1 MGKTNKSP
9 NKYGQKSRKDKAV
22 ATACLVFVI
31 LIVAVFA
38 VTAMNEGGL
47 FIRMTKNVSGETIT
61 VDGAMMSFFM
71 NDSIVNFYNQYY
83 IYMYYGM
90 ISLDLTKDLHTQTL
104 NANDASYVGSTKGI
118 TWYDYFLG
126 NVKSEVTYYVT
137 LAEAAKRVKDKDLSL
152 TKEDYA
158 EIDATIKDISA
169 SLKENGA
176 SYSDW
181 YGKGVTKKDI
191 RKCYEL
197 IYLATNF
204 AEYMQEK
211 YELELEENDEKVF
224 KFPED
229 HKEDF
234 YTADVL
240 SYTISVAENKYPTQA
255 KYDAA
260 IKDAKDAAV
269 IMAAASSIEEFFE
282 LIDKYEIA
290 LKEAAGED
298 ETTEETTKENET
310 TFEPTLEDKIEENKT
325 TIEYETGSEL
335 GDWLFGNEEN
345 SAAEEGDADYF
356 VETETAKET
365 STTAKEE
372 LTTEATETTAGET
385 TAGETTVDGET
396 SADEETSGEEETTA
410 SSSSASKGTYEITK
424 VTVYYVLS
432 PSGLDKELTH
442 DFAYI
447 VCNKKETLQ
456 SFLDSFKAGEMNSE
470 KFVEAAQKLKDSIY
484 TEDYK
489 PASTDI
495 FEFNSGEK
503 QAANTFND
511 KYKVL
516 NKWIED
522 ANRKDGELSEIIEIK
537 VDDKTT
543 HYGVLFFEAH
553 NQETWYVAAF
563 NGVISEQFDA
573 WYEDECKENPLVF
586 NEDALDD
593 ISTIRFFQQ

>member
-1 MGKTNKSP
+1 MKS
-9 NKYGQKSRKDKAV
+9 V
-22 ATACLVFVI
+22 AREKL
-31 LIVAVFA
+31 
-38 VTAMNEGGL
+38 
-47 FIRMTKNVSGETIT
+47 
-61 VDGAMMSFFM
+61 
-71 NDSIVNFYNQYY
+71 
-83 IYMYYGM
+83 
-90 ISLDLTKDLHTQTL
+90 
-104 NANDASYVGSTKGI
+104 
-118 TWYDYFLG
+118 
-126 NVKSEVTYYVT
+126 KSEGYIIQ
-137 LAEAAKRVKDKDLSL
+137 EIKEQGSAKKVGGGKKVKDKDLSL

-260 IKDAKDAAV
+260 IKEAKDAAA
-269 IMAAASSIEEFFE
+269 IMSAASSIEEFFE
-282 LIDKYEIA
+282 LIDKYEIS
-290 LKEAAGED
+290 LKDAAGEE
-298 ETTEETTKENET
+298 ETTEETTKEGET
-310 TFEPTLEDKIEENKT
+310 VYEPTLEDKIEENKT

-365 STTAKEE
+365 TAKKELVTEENETTANE
-372 LTTEATETTAGET
+372 TTANETTAGET
-385 TAGETTVDGET
+385 TAGD
-396 SADEETSGEEETTA
+396 ETSGEEETTA
-410 SSSSASKGTYEITK
+410 SSGSSSTSNGTYEITK
-424 VTVYYVLS
+424 VTVYYVLT

-456 SFLDSFKAGEMNSE
+456 SFINSFKAGEMNSD
-470 KFVEAAQKLKDSIY
+470 KFVEEAQKLKDSIY

-516 NKWIED
+516 NQWIED
-522 ANRKDGELSEIIEIK
+522 ANRKDGELSDIIEIK

-563 NGVISEQFDA
+563 SGVISEQFDA
-573 WYEDECKENPLVF
+573 WYEEECKNNPLTI
-586 NEDALDD
+586 NTDALNN

>member
-9 NKYGQKSRKDKAV
+9 SKYGQKNGKDKAV
-22 ATACLVFVI
+22 AIACLALVI
-31 LIVAVFA
+31 LIVAIFA
-38 VTAMNEGGL
+38 ITAMNEGGL
-47 FIRMTKNVSGETIT
+47 FIRATKNISGETIT

-90 ISLDLTKDLHTQTL
+90 ISLDLTKDLHAQTL
-104 NANDASYVGSTKGI
+104 NANDASYVGATKGV
-118 TWYDYFLG
+118 TWYDYFLS
-126 NVKSEVTYYVT
+126 NVKQEVTYYVT
-137 LAEAAKRVKDKDLSL
+137 LAEAAKKVKDKDLTL

-158 EIDATIKDISA
+158 EIDGIIKDITA

-211 YELELEENDEKVF
+211 YKLELEADDSKVH

-240 SYTISVAENKYPTQA
+240 SYTISVAENKYDTQA

-260 IKDAKDAAV
+260 IKAAKDAAA
-269 IMAAASSIEEFFE
+269 IIAAATSIEEFFD
-282 LIDKYEIA
+282 LIDQYEID
-290 LKEAAGED
+290 LKGDANEE
-298 ETTEETTKENET
+298 ETSEETTKEGET

-335 GDWLFGNEEN
+335 GDWLFGSEEN

-365 STTAKEE
+365 TSAKKEV
-372 LTTEATETTAGET
+372 TTEATETTV
-385 TAGETTVDGET
+385 GETTVSDTTAG
-396 SADEETSGEEETTA
+396 EETSGEEETTA
-410 SSSSASKGTYEITK
+410 SSSSSTSNSTYEITK

-442 DFAYI
+442 DFAYF

-456 SFLDSFKAGEMNSE
+456 SFINSFKAGEMNSD
-470 KFVEAAQKLKDSIY
+470 KFVEEAQKLKDSIY
-484 TEDYK
+484 TDDYT

-503 QAANTFND
+503 QAASTFND

-516 NKWIED
+516 NQWIED

-553 NQETWYVAAF
+553 NQETWYVSAF

-573 WYEDECKENPLVF
+573 WYEEELKNNPLTI
-586 NEDALDD
+586 NTDALND

>member
-9 NKYGQKSRKDKAV
+9 NQYGQKSRKDKAV
-22 ATACLVFVI
+22 ATACLVFAI

-90 ISLDLTKDLHTQTL
+90 ISLDLTKDLHAQTL
-104 NANDASYVGSTKGI
+104 SANDASYVGSTKGI

-211 YELELEENDEKVF
+211 YELELEENDDKVY

-260 IKDAKDAAV
+260 IKDAKDAAA

-298 ETTEETTKENET
+298 ETTEETTKEGET
-310 TFEPTLEDKIEENKT
+310 TAEETSEPTLEEKIEENKT

-372 LTTEATETTAGET
+372 LTTEATET

-456 SFLDSFKAGEMNSE
+456 SFLDSFKAGEKNND
-470 KFVEAAQKLKDSIY
+470 KFVEVAQELKDSIY

-489 PASTDI
+489 PADTDI
-495 FEFNSGEK
+495 FEFNGGEK
-503 QAANTFND
+503 QVANAFNT

-516 NKWIED
+516 NEWIED
-522 ANRKDGELSEIIEIK
+522 DARKDGDLSDIIEIK

-543 HYGVLFFEAH
+543 HYGVLFFQSH
-553 NQETWYVAAF
+553 NVETWYSAAYS
-563 NGVISEQFDA
+563 GVISEQFDA

-586 NEDALDD
+586 NEDALND
-593 ISTIRFFQQ
+593 ITTIRFFQ

>member
-9 NKYGQKSRKDKAV
+9 NKYGQKNGKDKAV
-22 ATACLVFVI
+22 ATACLVLVI
-31 LIVAVFA
+31 LIVAIFA
-38 VTAMNEGGL
+38 ITAMNEGGL
-47 FIRMTKNVSGETIT
+47 FIRATKNISGETIT

-71 NDSIVNFYNQYY
+71 NDSIVNFYNNYY

-90 ISLDLTKDLHTQTL
+90 ISLDLTKDLHAQTV
-104 NANDASYVGSTKGI
+104 NATDASYIGATKGV
-118 TWYDYFLG
+118 TWYDYFLS

-137 LAEAAKRVKDKDLSL
+137 LAEAAKKVKDKDLTL

-158 EIDATIKDISA
+158 EIDGIIKDITA

-211 YELELEENDEKVF
+211 YKLELEADDSKVN

-234 YTADVL
+234 YSADVL
-240 SYTISVAENKYPTQA
+240 SYTISVAENKYPSQA

-260 IKDAKDAAV
+260 IKAAKDSAA
-269 IMAAASSIEEFFE
+269 IIAAATSIEEFFA
-282 LIDKYEIA
+282 LIDQYEID
-290 LKEAAGED
+290 LKGDANEE
-298 ETTEETTKENET
+298 ETSEETTKEGET

-335 GDWLFGNEEN
+335 GDWLFGSEDN

-365 STTAKEE
+365 TSVKKEV
-372 LTTEATETTAGET
+372 TTEATETTV
-385 TAGETTVDGET
+385 GETTVSDTTAG
-396 SADEETSGEEETTA
+396 EETSGEEETTA
-410 SSSSASKGTYEITK
+410 SSSSSTSNSTYEITK

-442 DFAYI
+442 DFAYF

-456 SFLDSFKAGEMNSE
+456 SFLDSFKAGEMTKE
-470 KFVEAAQKLKDSIY
+470 AFVEVAQKLKDSIY
-484 TEDYK
+484 TDDYT

-503 QAANTFND
+503 QAASTFND
-511 KYKVL
+511 KYKVM
-516 NKWIED
+516 NEWIED
-522 ANRKDGELSEIIEIK
+522 ENRKDGDLSEIIEIK

-553 NQETWYVAAF
+553 NQETWYVSAF

-573 WYEDECKENPLVF
+573 WYEEELKNNPLTI
-586 NEDALDD
+586 NTDALND
-593 ISTIRFFQQ
+593 ISTIRFFQ